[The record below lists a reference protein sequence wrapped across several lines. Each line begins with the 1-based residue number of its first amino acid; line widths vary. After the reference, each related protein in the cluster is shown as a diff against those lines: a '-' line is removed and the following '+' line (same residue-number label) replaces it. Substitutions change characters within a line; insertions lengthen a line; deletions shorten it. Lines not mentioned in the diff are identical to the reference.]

1 MFVDL
6 KGEWWNV
13 DQIAK
18 IEPYRPQGAGWDNAP
33 PPPTEIVYVV
43 TLSSG
48 HQRGVTKE
56 EFTRIV
62 NISSRTP

>member
-18 IEPYRPQGAGWDNAP
+18 IEPFRPAFGGELP
-33 PPPTEIVYVV
+33 TTEIVYVV

-48 HQRGVTKE
+48 QTRGITEE
-56 EFTRIV
+56 EFTRIMNV
-62 NISSRTP
+62 SGARG